1 LLWEKQIVSFA
12 ITLTVDPRS
21 RGMPD
26 AAKGVRQL
34 VLLHGRD
41 AARDMVEPDAEPL
54 VRIASQVLG
63 DDSGRNGY
71 SYSGLCLT
79 SLPHRKLKQEQAWE
93 RTVGP
98 LTLIIEP
105 GRIKL
110 DDGPSKVLGV
120 PYGTRGRMILIY
132 LQTQAVLTQSREV
145 SLGRSMR
152 AWMGRMGMSVGGETA
167 RALREQARRIAACSM
182 RFSWKTEKAGKS
194 LATMMTNERIIK
206 SGLFFHDQQTDGR
219 QDTLF
224 DDQVLLDLEFFE
236 QLRRHPVP
244 LQDAA
249 IQQLKDSSAALDIYV
264 WLAYRLH
271 HLERHTPIGWRDLY
285 SQFGMGYQHLWS
297 WKPHFLS
304 SLAEAVAAYPEAR
317 VDVEDSHI
325 VLHPSPPP
333 VKKLGVGIA

>member
-1 LLWEKQIVSFA
+1 
-12 ITLTVDPRS
+12 
-21 RGMPD
+21 MPD

-41 AARDMVEPDAEPL
+41 AARSMVDPDAEPL
-54 VRIASQVLG
+54 VRIASEVMG

-79 SLPHRKLKQEQAWE
+79 SLPHRKLKPEEIFE

-98 LTLIIEP
+98 VTLIIEP
-105 GRIKL
+105 GRVKL
-110 DDGPSKVLGV
+110 DDGPSKVIGV

-152 AWMGRMGMSVGGETA
+152 SWMGRMGMSVGGETA

-182 RFSWKTEKAGKS
+182 RFSWKTGEAGKTQ
-194 LATMMTNERIIK
+194 ATMMSNERIIK
-206 SGLFFHDQQTDGR
+206 SGLFFQDRLPGGR

-236 QLRRHPVP
+236 QLRLHPVP

-271 HLERHTPIGWRDLY
+271 HLDRRTPIGWRDLY
-285 SQFGMGYQHLWS
+285 TQFGMGYQYVWS
-297 WKPHFLS
+297 WKPHFLA

-333 VKKLGVGIA
+333 VRKLGVGIA

>member
-1 LLWEKQIVSFA
+1 
-12 ITLTVDPRS
+12 
-21 RGMPD
+21 MPD

-41 AARDMVEPDAEPL
+41 TARGMVDPEAEPL
-54 VRIASQVLG
+54 VRIASEVLG

-79 SLPHRKLKQEQAWE
+79 SLPHRKLKPEEAWE

-105 GRIKL
+105 GRLKV
-110 DDGPSKVLGV
+110 DDGPSKMFGV

-152 AWMGRMGMSVGGETA
+152 SWMGRMGMSVGGETA
-167 RALREQARRIAACSM
+167 RALREQARRIATCTM
-182 RFSWKTEKAGKS
+182 RFSWKSEKAGKS
-194 LATMMTNERIIK
+194 SAMMMSNERIIK
-206 SGLFFHDQQTDGR
+206 SGLFFHDGREGQQEN
-219 QDTLF
+219 LF

-271 HLERHTPIGWRDLY
+271 HLERRTPIGWRDLY
-285 SQFGMGYQHLWS
+285 GQGQETGCHGGLRQNL
-297 WKPHFLS
+297 PH
-304 SLAEAVAAYPEAR
+304 R
-317 VDVEDSHI
+317 HT
-325 VLHPSPPP
+325 
-333 VKKLGVGIA
+333 